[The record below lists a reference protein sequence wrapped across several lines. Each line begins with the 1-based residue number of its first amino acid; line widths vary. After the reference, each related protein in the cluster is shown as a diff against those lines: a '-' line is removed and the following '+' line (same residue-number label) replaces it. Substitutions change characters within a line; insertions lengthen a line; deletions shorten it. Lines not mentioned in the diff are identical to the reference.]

1 MRLAAWTSSPLSEVL
16 LVAISRVNAYAS
28 FRIRRS
34 LPADQGG
41 NAGLGRAVVARD
53 QARRLL
59 RVIGR
64 KDGERVRLYSR
75 LGNDLTQRFPLI
87 RQAVDRLR
95 VRSSDGTMT
104 GASFCMR
111 SICWS

>member
-1 MRLAAWTSSPLSEVL
+1 MRMP
-16 LVAISRVNAYAS
+16 S

-87 RQAVDRLR
+87 RQAV
-95 VRSSDGTMT
+95 VR
-104 GASFCMR
+104 
-111 SICWS
+111 